1 MNYKYHAADTY
12 MHGWSGKGKLNVP
25 LKYRQVTAIDYVCT
39 TFISML
45 HFECVSINVFFSEL
59 DIYPS

>member
-25 LKYRQVTAIDYVCT
+25 LKGHWTSST
-39 TFISML
+39 S
-45 HFECVSINVFFSEL
+45 SPFFSKKVGIFIPLEVL
-59 DIYPS
+59 A